1 VKNFLNFLVIL
12 LSARTTFAE
21 TGANIRK
28 MSTATSNVVEKGY
41 DQIVIAGGC
50 FWCIEGAFSPL
61 RGIKSAISG
70 YIGGKNA
77 NPTYEQVCSGTTQHA
92 EAVRVVF
99 DQSIFPLEKVL
110 KLFFGIHDPTT
121 LNYQGNDHGTQ
132 YRSAIFYYS
141 PQQLEA
147 VQKYIA
153 EIAPKHSNPIVT
165 EIQDGNKWPFYEAE
179 SYHQNYYEKNPNQGY
194 CRAVVRN
201 KVEKAKK
208 LDEML

>member
-1 VKNFLNFLVIL
+1 
-12 LSARTTFAE
+12 
-21 TGANIRK
+21 
-28 MSTATSNVVEKGY
+28 MSTATSNVVEKGL
-41 DQIVIAGGC
+41 DQIVLAGGC

-61 RGIKSAISG
+61 RGIKSATSG

-77 NPTYEQVCSGTTQHA
+77 NPSYEQVCSGTTGHA

-99 DQSIFPLEKVL
+99 DPSIFPLQKVL
-110 KLFFGIHDPTT
+110 KLFFAIHDPTT

-141 PQQLEA
+141 PEQLEA
-147 VQKYIA
+147 VKKYIA
-153 EIAPKHSNPIVT
+153 EIAPQHSNPIVT
-165 EIQDGNKWPFYEAE
+165 EIQDGNKWVFYEAE

-201 KVEKAKK
+201 KVIKAKQ